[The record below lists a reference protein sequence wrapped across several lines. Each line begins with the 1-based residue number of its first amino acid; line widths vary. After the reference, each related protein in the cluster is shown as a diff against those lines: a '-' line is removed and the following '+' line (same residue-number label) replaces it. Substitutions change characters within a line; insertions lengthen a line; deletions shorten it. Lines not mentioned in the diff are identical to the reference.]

1 MDFIAWFSELSKK
14 DVPLVGGKGANLG
27 EMYNAK
33 MPVPPGFVVTS
44 FAFKIFIEST
54 GIDKQIF
61 STLKNLDVENNEAL
75 QQASNKASELVLKTP
90 MPKDIARAI
99 TEAYDDL
106 NVDEDIRKQAGKQ
119 ALEIVKTGREPP
131 LVAVRSSATAED
143 LPSIAEDE
151 HVIAKVN
158 GQPIYCKMKELYD
171 KIGNGMTVGLEV
183 PAMSGNKLTW
193 AHAQQIYR
201 HPAKGNKLYKIT
213 TNYGKEITITSN
225 HSLLVL
231 DPDTLEPKSI
241 KLSELKHNDIVP
253 TVSKLPETNT
263 NKTKIDLLDYIKGK
277 DISENNGIIKIKN
290 NSSNWSIQNGLKRKI
305 RITKDLMYFL
315 GIYAAEGCTYKN
327 NCIIITNSD
336 SQVMERIKR
345 FLKSINL
352 YEEQKINK
360 SSIRV
365 YCKALVRF
373 LHETTGKPLD
383 EKGKGR
389 SCKIKRVPSF
399 MFGLKREEIAEYLR
413 GCFDGDGYVSKA
425 GTIRFTSTSDMLSG
439 GVTKLLELL
448 GFELCLKRKRNALEV
463 QLSLSEIEKF
473 QKLVGSSHTQKITRL
488 KQQKEAYNKRK
499 NHPEFKQSIDINSQL
514 SEMIRSKFENLLQKQ
529 AVTAHY
535 CPGCEEKIG
544 KSSSYKSKSRYYCT
558 SCKKTYY
565 EEQVSKKQEERYVYY
580 DEKGRFLKGL
590 APHNKSL
597 LIGKYS
603 INKLSKLLAKH
614 GIKDILSY
622 FNGDVRWERVQK
634 VEPLQYE
641 GWVYDFTVPGLEN
654 FVGGIGGIITHN
666 TASFAGQQATFL
678 NVKGTH
684 MVLNA
689 VQKCWA
695 SLYTA
700 RAIYYRIK
708 NNFPHE
714 KVLLAAV
721 VQKMVASDKAGVMFS
736 VNPATNNENEIMI
749 EASYGLGETV
759 VSGSVTP
766 DQYIIDKNT
775 EEIKN
780 TIIGTKEFMLVLDAT
795 FGKNVQ
801 RNIPPERRKEQAL
814 NDREIETLAQLAKR
828 IEHHYGVPQDL
839 EFAIQGP
846 KVYIVQSRPVTTLK
860 KKAINGEKKEEAGEK
875 LSDKKPILTGI
886 PASPGVG
893 SGPVK
898 IVRDVNDLSKIE
910 KGDVLVAEM
919 TNPDYVSAME
929 KSSAIVT
936 DRGGTTAH
944 AAIVGREMGIPVI
957 VGTRNATEILQEGE
971 VITVDATTGKIY
983 EGKLEIAKPEEK
995 AEIIQQQDLET
1006 ATEVK
1011 IIMDLPQFAQ
1021 KAAATGADGV
1031 GLLRCE
1037 MMMANQK
1044 PHPSH
1049 MLKMGRE
1056 DDLIHTL
1063 VEGVST
1069 IAKAFEGK
1077 PVWYRTSDFRT
1088 DEYRDLEGG
1097 EDEPEEDNPM
1107 LGYHGIRR
1115 GMVEKDLLR
1124 AEFKAIKQVHDM
1136 GLKNVGIMIP
1146 MVTHLDQVKESKKL
1160 LEETGLKQGEN
1171 IEFGVMVETPAAVQ
1185 IIEEMCKE
1193 GIDFVSFGTND
1204 LTQFTLAL
1212 DRNNEN
1218 VAGLYDEMHPAVLR
1232 QIKHVIE
1239 TCLKYDVETSICGQ
1253 AGSRPEMA
1261 EFLVKTGIDSISANP
1276 DAVHK
1281 IRYIVAKAEKKL
1293 LLDVARK
1300 DIKSDRKH

>member
-14 DVPLVGGKGANLG
+14 DVQLVGGKGANLG

-44 FAFKIFIEST
+44 IAFKTFIQST

-61 STLKNLDVENNEAL
+61 STLKDLDVENNEAL
-75 QQASNKASELVLKTP
+75 QQASNKVGELVLKTP

-99 TEAYDDL
+99 IEAYDDL

-119 ALEIVKTGREPP
+119 ALEIVKSGREPP

-143 LPSIAEDE
+143 LPE
-151 HVIAKVN
+151 
-158 GQPIYCKMKELYD
+158 
-171 KIGNGMTVGLEV
+171 
-183 PAMSGNKLTW
+183 
-193 AHAQQIYR
+193 
-201 HPAKGNKLYKIT
+201 
-213 TNYGKEITITSN
+213 
-225 HSLLVL
+225 
-231 DPDTLEPKSI
+231 
-241 KLSELKHNDIVP
+241 
-253 TVSKLPETNT
+253 
-263 NKTKIDLLDYIKGK
+263 
-277 DISENNGIIKIKN
+277 
-290 NSSNWSIQNGLKRKI
+290 
-305 RITKDLMYFL
+305 
-315 GIYAAEGCTYKN
+315 
-327 NCIIITNSD
+327 
-336 SQVMERIKR
+336 
-345 FLKSINL
+345 
-352 YEEQKINK
+352 
-360 SSIRV
+360 
-365 YCKALVRF
+365 
-373 LHETTGKPLD
+373 
-383 EKGKGR
+383 
-389 SCKIKRVPSF
+389 
-399 MFGLKREEIAEYLR
+399 
-413 GCFDGDGYVSKA
+413 
-425 GTIRFTSTSDMLSG
+425 
-439 GVTKLLELL
+439 
-448 GFELCLKRKRNALEV
+448 
-463 QLSLSEIEKF
+463 
-473 QKLVGSSHTQKITRL
+473 
-488 KQQKEAYNKRK
+488 
-499 NHPEFKQSIDINSQL
+499 
-514 SEMIRSKFENLLQKQ
+514 
-529 AVTAHY
+529 
-535 CPGCEEKIG
+535 
-544 KSSSYKSKSRYYCT
+544 
-558 SCKKTYY
+558 
-565 EEQVSKKQEERYVYY
+565 
-580 DEKGRFLKGL
+580 
-590 APHNKSL
+590 
-597 LIGKYS
+597 
-603 INKLSKLLAKH
+603 
-614 GIKDILSY
+614 
-622 FNGDVRWERVQK
+622 
-634 VEPLQYE
+634 
-641 GWVYDFTVPGLEN
+641 
-654 FVGGIGGIITHN
+654 
-666 TASFAGQQATFL
+666 ASFAGQQATFL

-721 VQKMVASDKAGVMFS
+721 VQRMVASDKAGVMFS
-736 VNPATNNENEIMI
+736 INPATNNEDEIMI

-766 DQYIIDKNT
+766 DQYIIDKST

-780 TIIGTKEFMLVLDAT
+780 TIIGTKEFMLILDTT

-801 RNIPPERRKEQAL
+801 RNVPPEKRKEQAL
-814 NDREIETLAQLAKR
+814 NDREIETLVQLAKR

-860 KKAINGEKKEEAGEK
+860 KNGIKEEQKETEED
-875 LSDKKPILTGI
+875 LTDKKPILTGI

-898 IVRDVNDLSKIE
+898 IVRNVNDLSKIE

-957 VGTRNATEILQEGE
+957 VGTKNATEILKEGQ
-971 VITVDATTGKIY
+971 VITVDATAGKVY
-983 EGKLEIAKPEEK
+983 EGRLKIGKPEAEK
-995 AEIIQQQDLET
+995 TEILHQQDLET

-1011 IIMDLPQFAQ
+1011 VIMDLPQFAQ

-1044 PHPSH
+1044 THPSH
-1049 MLKMGRE
+1049 LLKTGRE
-1056 DDLIHTL
+1056 DELIHTL

-1069 IAKAFEGK
+1069 IARAFEGK

-1097 EDEPEEDNPM
+1097 ENEPEEDNPM

-1124 AEFKAIKQVHDM
+1124 AEFKAIKQVHEM

-1218 VAGLYDEMHPAVLR
+1218 VATLYDEMHPAVLR
-1232 QIKHVIE
+1232 QIKYVIE
-1239 TCLKYDVETSICGQ
+1239 TCITYNVKTSICGQ

-1261 EFLVKTGIDSISANP
+1261 DFLVKTGIDSISANP
-1276 DAVHK
+1276 DAVQK

-1300 DIKSDRKH
+1300 EAKE